1 MTLTHLILLWRTT
14 MNSTTGFLLK
24 GLTEQHKQFLSQYAQ
39 EKLGSTS
46 RTKAILALIEQQMT
60 IENSKQEKNKKE
72 AKMNEL
78 QKQAIE
84 ERKTY
89 IEHHQQL
96 IKQRHKD
103 IQKAIHEQNHEQ
115 AKKLSQS
122 RIAVEKKRIQFSL
135 PIYDYQY
142 LEKLATIHNS
152 SIQYYITALIY
163 TMIYSERKLLGSE
176 IEALKISNYELYKIG
191 VNINQIAKAN
201 NTGQQIELPINQL
214 RHFIQN
220 HVKIVQDILL
230 KNTSI
235 YS

>member
-1 MTLTHLILLWRTT
+1 MILTHLILLWRTT
-14 MNSTTGFLLK
+14 MSSTTGFLLK

>member
-14 MNSTTGFLLK
+14 MSSTTGFLLK

>member
-1 MTLTHLILLWRTT
+1 
-14 MNSTTGFLLK
+14 
-24 GLTEQHKQFLSQYAQ
+24 
-39 EKLGSTS
+39 
-46 RTKAILALIEQQMT
+46 MT

-122 RIAVEKKRIQFSL
+122 RIAVEKKRIQ
-135 PIYDYQY
+135 
-142 LEKLATIHNS
+142 
-152 SIQYYITALIY
+152 
-163 TMIYSERKLLGSE
+163 
-176 IEALKISNYELYKIG
+176 
-191 VNINQIAKAN
+191 
-201 NTGQQIELPINQL
+201 
-214 RHFIQN
+214 
-220 HVKIVQDILL
+220 
-230 KNTSI
+230 
-235 YS
+235 

>member
-14 MNSTTGFLLK
+14 MSSTTGFLLK

-176 IEALKISNYELYKIG
+176 IEALKKSNYELYKIG

-201 NTGQQIELPINQL
+201 NTGQPIELPINQL
-214 RHFIQN
+214 SHFIQN

>member
-14 MNSTTGFLLK
+14 MSSTTGFLLK

-176 IEALKISNYELYKIG
+176 IEALKKSNYELYKIG

>member
-1 MTLTHLILLWRTT
+1 MILTHLILLWRTT
-14 MNSTTGFLLK
+14 MSSTTGFLLK

-96 IKQRHKD
+96 IEQRHKD